1 MIADETNKINRCS
14 YSIIEEDDT
23 MFGYAMVDKVD
34 TVVIECYNKAIDYLT
49 YSYDNGVHYL

>member
-1 MIADETNKINRCS
+1 MIADEINKINRLT

-23 MFGYAMVDKVD
+23 MFGYARVDKED
-34 TVVIECYNKAIDYLT
+34 TVTIECYNKAIDYLT